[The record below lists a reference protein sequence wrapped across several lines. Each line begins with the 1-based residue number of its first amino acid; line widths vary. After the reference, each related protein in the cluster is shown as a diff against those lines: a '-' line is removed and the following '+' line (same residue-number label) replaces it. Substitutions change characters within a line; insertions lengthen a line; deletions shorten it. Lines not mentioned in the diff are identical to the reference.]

1 MLKIMQLWLVIQ
13 QKRLKMY
20 KRIFDIFFSFFC
32 LSVFSVV
39 IFLFWIIVSI
49 DTKSNGLF
57 IQERIGQF
65 GKSFRI
71 FKLKTIKDNDSKEIS
86 KVGNFLR
93 KSKIDEL
100 PQLWNVIIGNMSIVG
115 PRPDIKGYYD
125 KLEGDERKILELKPG
140 LTSLA
145 SIKYAN
151 EDEILKLQRNPLK
164 YNDEVIFPDKVK
176 MNLDYYYNRSF
187 FVDLKIILKTIIR

>member
-1 MLKIMQLWLVIQ
+1 MQLWLVIQ

-86 KVGNFLR
+86 KIGNFLR

-151 EDEILKLQRNPLK
+151 EDEILKLQSNPLK
-164 YNDEVIFPDKVK
+164 YNDEVLFPDKVK

-187 FVDLKIILKTIIR
+187 FVDLKIIVKTIIR

>member
-1 MLKIMQLWLVIQ
+1 MTKSM
-13 QKRLKMY
+13 
-20 KRIFDIFFSFFC
+20 FDFILSLLLFFSFIVVLFGIYI
-32 LSVFSVV
+32 LS
-39 IFLFWIIVSI
+39 LL
-49 DTKSNGLF
+49 DTQSNGLF
-57 IQERIGQF
+57 FQKRIGQN
-65 GKSFRI
+65 GKPFTI
-71 FKLKTIKDNDSKEIS
+71 YKFKTIHPKTGSIS
-86 KVGNFLR
+86 KIGMFLR
-93 KSKIDEL
+93 KYKLDEL
-100 PQLWNVIIGNMSIVG
+100 PQLLNILFGQMSFVG

-151 EDEILKLQRNPLK
+151 EDEILKLQSNPLK

>member
-1 MLKIMQLWLVIQ
+1 
-13 QKRLKMY
+13 MY
-20 KRIFDIFFSFFC
+20 KRIFDILFSLFC

-39 IFLFWIIVSI
+39 IFLFWIIASI

-65 GKSFRI
+65 GKPFRI

-100 PQLWNVIIGNMSIVG
+100 PQLLNILIGQMSFVG

-151 EDEILKLQRNPLK
+151 EEEELAKQENPLK
-164 YNDEVIFPDKVK
+164 YNDEIIFPDKVK

-187 FVDLKIILKTIIR
+187 FVDLKIILKTIVR

>member
-1 MLKIMQLWLVIQ
+1 
-13 QKRLKMY
+13 MY
-20 KRIFDIFFSFFC
+20 KRIFDIFFSFLC

-39 IFLFWIIVSI
+39 IFLFWIIASI

-65 GKSFRI
+65 GKPFRI

-86 KVGNFLR
+86 KVGSFLR

-100 PQLWNVIIGNMSIVG
+100 PQLWNVFIGNMSIVG

-125 KLEGDERKILELKPG
+125 KLEGDKRKILELKPG

-151 EDEILKLQRNPLK
+151 EDEILKLQSNPLK
-164 YNDEVIFPDKVK
+164 YNDEVLFPDKVK

-187 FVDLKIILKTIIR
+187 FVDLKIILKTIGR

>member
-86 KVGNFLR
+86 KIGNFLR

>member
-1 MLKIMQLWLVIQ
+1 
-13 QKRLKMY
+13 
-20 KRIFDIFFSFFC
+20 
-32 LSVFSVV
+32 VV

-71 FKLKTIKDNDSKEIS
+71 FKLKTIKDDSKEIS

-151 EDEILKLQRNPLK
+151 EDEILKLQSNPLK
-164 YNDEVIFPDKVK
+164 YNDEVLFPDKVK

-187 FVDLKIILKTIIR
+187 FVDLKIIVKTIIR

>member
-1 MLKIMQLWLVIQ
+1 
-13 QKRLKMY
+13 
-20 KRIFDIFFSFFC
+20 
-32 LSVFSVV
+32 
-39 IFLFWIIVSI
+39 
-49 DTKSNGLF
+49 
-57 IQERIGQF
+57 
-65 GKSFRI
+65 
-71 FKLKTIKDNDSKEIS
+71 
-86 KVGNFLR
+86 
-93 KSKIDEL
+93 
-100 PQLWNVIIGNMSIVG
+100 
-115 PRPDIKGYYD
+115 
-125 KLEGDERKILELKPG
+125 LELKPG